1 MKNLFKTALIIF
13 TLTFSLISCEKEEL
27 IEDSNLLSLEE
38 KVENLNKLNNSL
50 FEYTN
55 FLKNKKLTSK
65 SNSISLK
72 RERIN
77 RNSG

>member
-38 KVENLNKLNNSL
+38 RVENLNKLNNSL